1 MRKASA
7 IAAAALACA
16 LVMGLA
22 APVGA
27 AVNSTVTIGVGFH
40 PGDQGNPFFKGRAKS
55 ARKSCMRNRKVVI
68 FRTRNHG
75 RVDRFRSGR
84 TDSRGFWR
92 VRMRG
97 QMRPGGYFA
106 RLNARTGCGGDKSRQ
121 IAVGQ
126 SGPDGLGPGGT
137 GE

>member
-7 IAAAALACA
+7 IAAAVLGCTLA
-16 LVMGLA
+16 VGLA

-27 AVNSTVTIGVGFH
+27 AVNSTVTVGVGFH
-40 PGDQGNPFFKGRAKS
+40 PGDEGNPFFKGRAKS

-75 RVDRFRSGR
+75 RVDRYRSAR
-84 TDSRGFWR
+84 TDSSGFWR
-92 VRMRG
+92 VPMRQRMK
-97 QMRPGGYFA
+97 PGGYFA
-106 RLNARTGCGGDKSRQ
+106 RMNARQGCTGDKSRQ

-126 SGPDGLGPGGT
+126 GGEGGLGPGGT
-137 GE
+137 GR